1 MGRGQADGRQ
11 GSCHQDQG
19 RGRNAQEGARHPRDG
34 ARQSPGGAG
43 QGTSGPE
50 GGSGGVQWLCGRRQG
65 SGGASLEDLWRDE
78 GDGGDAHDVSSLLP
92 LIENETTSTWS
103 DLRFWCVPTAGQ
115 VQQITGTAL

>member
-1 MGRGQADGRQ
+1 MGNHHALENKSIPRARPSLMLYQGQ
-11 GSCHQDQG
+11 
-19 RGRNAQEGARHPRDG
+19 GRNAQEGARHPRDG

-43 QGTSGPE
+43 QGTGGPE

-92 LIENETTSTWS
+92 VIDESPAICTRILRLSS
-103 DLRFWCVPTAGQ
+103 DRE
-115 VQQITGTAL
+115 